1 MGSGS
6 AWPISVTVRLYR
18 TLAAVARVEPVPR
31 TVAIGVFDGLH
42 LGHQEILAQTKLM
55 ARKYGG
61 VSTVCSFEPMPTEF
75 LSPGAPPAR
84 LTCFRERFERLDE
97 LGIVEMFCPR
107 FASIRDLTPDAFI
120 EHLLVEALGARSIVV
135 GDDFRFGAERRGTL
149 DDLRAGGRRCGFRV
163 TTVPPVYSDGQ
174 RVSSTAIRAAL
185 KAGDLAAAKRM
196 LGRDYTMS
204 GRVGPGLG
212 VGKKLG
218 FPTANLELK
227 RRVAPVDVIFAV
239 RVIGLGGKPID
250 GVASVGNR
258 PMVGG
263 GKVLLE
269 VFLFDF
275 DRDIYGRYITVQFIA
290 RLREERTFV
299 DIAAMQAQMHDD
311 VREAK
316 AALRAR
322 IA

>member
-1 MGSGS
+1 
-6 AWPISVTVRLYR
+6 VRLYR
-18 TLAAVARVEPVPR
+18 TLAAVARAEPIPR

-42 LGHQEILAQTKLM
+42 LGHQEILAQTKLS

-75 LSPGAPPAR
+75 LSPGAPPSR

-97 LGIVEMFCPR
+97 LGIAEMFCPR

-120 EHLLVEALGARSIVV
+120 DDLLVGALGARSVVV

-149 DDLRAGGRRCGFRV
+149 EDLRAGGRRCGFRV
-163 TTVPPVYSDGQ
+163 TTVAPVYSNGQ
-174 RVSSTAIRAAL
+174 RISSTAIRAAL

-196 LGRDYTMS
+196 LGRDYTMA

-227 RRVAPVDVIFAV
+227 RRVAPVDGIFAV
-239 RVIGLGGKPID
+239 RVSGLGGKPID

-299 DIAAMQAQMHDD
+299 DIAAMQAQMHLD
-311 VREAK
+311 VRDAK

>member
-1 MGSGS
+1 MCSGY
-6 AWPISVTVRLYR
+6 ARPISATVRLYR
-18 TLAAVARVEPVPR
+18 TLAAVGRAEPVPR

-42 LGHQEILAQTKLM
+42 LGHQEILAQTKLIS
-55 ARKYGG
+55 RKYSG

-75 LSPGAPPAR
+75 FSPGAPPAR

-97 LGIVEMFCPR
+97 LGIDEMFCPR

-120 EHLLVEALGARSIVV
+120 EDLLVGALGVRCVVV

-149 DDLRAGGRRCGFRV
+149 EDLHEGGRRCGFRV
-163 TTVPPVYSDGQ
+163 TTVPPVYSNAQ
-174 RVSSTAIRAAL
+174 RVSSTVIRAAL

-196 LGRDYTMS
+196 LGRDYSMS
-204 GRVGPGLG
+204 GRVVRGLG

-227 RRVAPVDVIFAV
+227 RRVAPVDGIFAV
-239 RVIGLGGKPID
+239 RVSGLGDKLID

-275 DRDIYGRYITVQFIA
+275 DRDIYGRYLTVRFVT
-290 RLREERTFV
+290 RLREERTFA
-299 DIAAMQAQMHDD
+299 DIAAMQAQMHLD
-311 VREAK
+311 VRDAK